1 MISGDK
7 DNDER
12 RSAIMTSDLFADFQT
27 RGLVHQSTEP
37 KAIRAWLATGGRRIY
52 AGFDPTADS
61 LHVGHLVALVLLRRV
76 AHAGH
81 EPVALVG
88 GATGMI
94 GDPSGRSEERNL
106 LSPEALAN
114 NVSCVER
121 QIRAILEGTG
131 QRVHVVNNGD
141 WMRGVGYLEF
151 LRDVGK
157 HVPLS
162 QMLAKDS
169 VKSRLERNDPD
180 SGLRGGGL
188 SYTEFSYMLL
198 QAWDFVHLLDSLD
211 CRVQI
216 GGSDQ
221 WGNITAGIDL
231 ARRLRATDVFGLT
244 CPLLT
249 KADGT
254 KMGKTASGAVW
265 LDPRRTSPYR
275 FYQYWINLDDNDAG
289 RCLERLTEIPLEEV
303 RGLETLRATH
313 PSARDSQKRLADEL
327 TRLVHGEDGLAS
339 ARQATAIFFGAEI
352 GGAGGIAMDDALLAE
367 IFADV
372 PSREFARTVLEGDG
386 LLLIE
391 AMEATGLAT
400 NRSHARRTIE
410 QGGASVNNRRIADVA
425 YRLTCQDLFGT
436 STLVLRSG
444 KKSYA
449 IARFK

>member
-1 MISGDK
+1 MPH
-7 DNDER
+7 
-12 RSAIMTSDLFADFQT
+12 DLLTEFEA
-27 RGLVHQSTEP
+27 RGLVHQSTD
-37 KAIRAWLATGGRRIY
+37 ATALRDWLSTPGRRVY

-61 LHVGHLVALVLLRRV
+61 LHVGHLVALMLLRRV
-76 AHAGH
+76 ARAGH

-106 LSPEALAN
+106 LSPDELAAN
-114 NVSCVER
+114 IAGVER
-121 QIRAILEGTG
+121 QIRGVLATAGD
-131 QRVHVVNNGD
+131 RVHVVNNAD

-162 QMLAKDS
+162 QMLGKDS
-169 VKSRLERNDPD
+169 VKSRLDRD
-180 SGLRGGGL
+180 GGL

-198 QAWDFVHLLDSLD
+198 QAWDFVHLSDALD

-221 WGNITAGIDL
+221 WGNITAGIEL
-231 ARRLRATDVFGLT
+231 GRRLRSRDLHGIT

-254 KMGKTASGAVW
+254 KMGKTASGAIW
-265 LDPRRTSPYR
+265 LDPGRTSPYR
-275 FYQYWINLDDNDAG
+275 FYQYWINLDDDDAG
-289 RCLERLTEIPLEEV
+289 RCLLRLTEVPLDEIAAIGEQ
-303 RGLETLRATH
+303 RAAN
-313 PSARDSQKRLADEL
+313 PAARDTQKRLAEEL
-327 TRLVHGEDGLAS
+327 TRLVHGDAGLAA
-339 ARQATAIFFGAEI
+339 ARQATEIFFGAEI
-352 GGAGGIAMDDALLAE
+352 ASLDDAALSE

-372 PSREFARTVLEGDG
+372 PSHEFARSTLDGDG
-386 LLLIE
+386 LLLVE
-391 AMEATGLAT
+391 ALKATGLAAGT
-400 NRSHARRTIE
+400 TAARRTVE
-410 QGGASVNNRRIADVA
+410 QGGAYVNNRRVTDVA
-425 YRLTCQDLFGT
+425 HRLTAADLVGS

-449 IARFK
+449 VARFA

>member
-1 MISGDK
+1 MPTDLL
-7 DNDER
+7 
-12 RSAIMTSDLFADFQT
+12 SDFEA
-27 RGLVHQSTEP
+27 RGLVHQTTDAPSLRE
-37 KAIRAWLATGGRRIY
+37 WLATPGRRVY

-76 AHAGH
+76 AAAGH
-81 EPVALVG
+81 EPVAVLG

-106 LSPEALAN
+106 LSPKELAAN
-114 NVSCVER
+114 ITGVER
-121 QIRAILEGTG
+121 QIRSILESTG
-131 QRVHVVNNGD
+131 QPVHVVNNAD

-162 QMLAKDS
+162 QMLGKDS
-169 VKSRLERNDPD
+169 VKSRLERD
-180 SGLRGGGL
+180 GGL

-198 QAWDFVHLLDSLD
+198 QAWDFVHLSDALD

-221 WGNITAGIDL
+221 WGNITAGIEL
-231 ARRLRATDVFGLT
+231 GRRLRSRDLHGIT

-254 KMGKTASGAVW
+254 KMGKTAAGAIW
-265 LDPRRTSPYR
+265 LDPNRTSPYA
-275 FYQYWINLDDNDAG
+275 FYQYWINLDDDDAG
-289 RCLERLTEIPLEEV
+289 RCLARLTDFAVDHLATYAEKRAANPAA
-303 RGLETLRATH
+303 RET
-313 PSARDSQKRLADEL
+313 QKRLAEEL
-327 TRLVHGEDGLAS
+327 TRLVHGDAGLSA
-339 ARQATAIFFGAEI
+339 ARQATEIFFGAEI
-352 GGAGGIAMDDALLAE
+352 QDLDDSTLVE

-372 PSREFARTVLEGDG
+372 PSHEFPRASLEGEG
-386 LLLIE
+386 LPLIE
-391 AMEATGLAT
+391 ALEATGLTAS
-400 NRSHARRTIE
+400 RGAARRTIE
-410 QGGASVNNRRIADVA
+410 QGGGYVNNRRVADA
-425 YRLTCQDLFGT
+425 TYRLTARDLAGS

-449 IARFK
+449 LARFL

>member
-1 MISGDK
+1 MPH
-7 DNDER
+7 
-12 RSAIMTSDLFADFQT
+12 DLLTEFEA
-27 RGLVHQSTEP
+27 RGLVHQSTD
-37 KAIRAWLATGGRRIY
+37 ATALRDWLSTPGRRVY

-61 LHVGHLVALVLLRRV
+61 LHVGHLVALMLLRRV
-76 AHAGH
+76 ARAGH

-106 LSPEALAN
+106 LSPDELAAN
-114 NVSCVER
+114 LAGVER
-121 QIRAILEGTG
+121 QIRGVLATAGD
-131 QRVHVVNNGD
+131 RVHVVNNAD

-162 QMLAKDS
+162 QMLGKDS
-169 VKSRLERNDPD
+169 VKSRLDRD
-180 SGLRGGGL
+180 GGL

-198 QAWDFVHLLDSLD
+198 QAWDFVHLSDALD

-221 WGNITAGIDL
+221 WGNITAGIEL
-231 ARRLRATDVFGLT
+231 GRRLRSRDLHGIT

-254 KMGKTASGAVW
+254 KMGKTASGAIW
-265 LDPRRTSPYR
+265 LDPGRTSPYR
-275 FYQYWINLDDNDAG
+275 FYQYWINLDDDDAG
-289 RCLERLTEIPLEEV
+289 RCLLRLTEVPLDEIAAIGEQ
-303 RGLETLRATH
+303 RAAN
-313 PSARDSQKRLADEL
+313 PAARDTQKRLAEEL
-327 TRLVHGEDGLAS
+327 TRLVHGDAGLAA
-339 ARQATAIFFGAEI
+339 ARQATEIFFGAEI
-352 GGAGGIAMDDALLAE
+352 ASLDDAALSE

-372 PSREFARTVLEGDG
+372 PSHDFQRTMLDGDG
-386 LLLIE
+386 LPLVE
-391 AMEATGLAT
+391 ALTATGLAA
-400 NRSHARRTIE
+400 SKAAARRTIE
-410 QGGASVNNRRIADVA
+410 QGGAYVNNRRVTDVA
-425 YRLTCQDLFGT
+425 HRLTAADLVGS

-449 IARFK
+449 VARFA

>member
-1 MISGDK
+1 MPDLL
-7 DNDER
+7 
-12 RSAIMTSDLFADFQT
+12 SDFEA
-27 RGLVHQSTEP
+27 RGLVNQSTD
-37 KAIRAWLATGGRRIY
+37 AAALRGWLGSPGRRVY

-76 AHAGH
+76 AAAGH

-106 LSPEALAN
+106 LSPDELAAN
-114 NVSCVER
+114 IAGVER
-121 QIRAILEGTG
+121 QIRGVLASTG
-131 QRVHVVNNGD
+131 QTVHVVNNAD

-157 HVPLS
+157 HVPLG
-162 QMLAKDS
+162 QMLGKDS
-169 VKSRLERNDPD
+169 VKGRLERE
-180 SGLRGGGL
+180 GGI

-198 QAWDFVHLLDSLD
+198 QAWDFVHLSDALD

-231 ARRLRATDVFGLT
+231 GRRLRSRELHGIT

-275 FYQYWINLDDNDAG
+275 FYQYWINLDDDDAG
-289 RCLERLTEIPLEEV
+289 RCLLRLTEVPLDEI
-303 RGLETLRATH
+303 RALDEQRAAA
-313 PSARDSQKRLADEL
+313 PAARDTQKRIAEEL
-327 TRLVHGEDGLAS
+327 TRLVHGDAGLAA
-339 ARQATAIFFGAEI
+339 ARQATEIFFGAEI
-352 GGAGGIAMDDALLAE
+352 AALDDAALAE

-372 PSREFARTVLEGDG
+372 PSHEFARAALDGEG
-386 LLLIE
+386 LPLVE
-391 AMEATGLAT
+391 ALKATGLAAST
-400 NRSHARRTIE
+400 SAARRTIE
-410 QGGASVNNRRIADVA
+410 QGGAYVNNRRVGDVA
-425 YRLTCQDLFGT
+425 HRLTPRDLAGAA
-436 STLVLRSG
+436 TLVLRTG

-449 IARFK
+449 LARFA

>member
-1 MISGDK
+1 
-7 DNDER
+7 
-12 RSAIMTSDLFADFQT
+12 MTHDLFSDFQS
-27 RGLVHQSTEP
+27 RGLVHQSTDP
-37 KAIRAWLATGGRRIY
+37 DALRQWLASGSRRVY

-61 LHVGHLVALVLLRRV
+61 LHVGHLVALMLLRRV
-76 AHAGH
+76 AAAGH

-106 LSPEALAN
+106 LSPAELAA
-114 NVSCVER
+114 NVAGVER
-121 QIRAILEGTG
+121 QIRAILETTG
-131 QRVHVVNNGD
+131 QTVHVVNNAD

-162 QMLAKDS
+162 QMLGKDS
-169 VKSRLERNDPD
+169 VKSRLERD
-180 SGLRGGGL
+180 GGL

-198 QAWDFVHLLDSLD
+198 QAWDFVHLSDALD

-221 WGNITAGIDL
+221 WGNITAGIEL
-231 ARRLRATDVFGLT
+231 GRRLRARDLHGIT

-254 KMGKTASGAVW
+254 KMGKTASGAIW

-275 FYQYWINLDDNDAG
+275 FYQYWINLDDDDAG
-289 RCLERLTEIPLEEV
+289 RCAERLTELPLDE
-303 RGLETLRATH
+303 LKSLAALRTAN
-313 PSARDSQKRLADEL
+313 PAARDTQKRLAEEL
-327 TRLVHGEDGLAS
+327 TGLVHGEQGLTA

-352 GGAGGIAMDDALLAE
+352 GGLDDAALTE

-372 PSREFARTVLEGDG
+372 PSREFARTLLDGDG
-386 LLLIE
+386 LPLVE
-391 AMEATGLAT
+391 ALEATGLAAT
-400 NRSHARRTIE
+400 KSAARRTIE
-410 QGGASVNNRRIADVA
+410 QGGAYVNNRRINDVA
-425 YRLTCQDLFGT
+425 HRLKAAELSGT
-436 STLVLRSG
+436 ATLVLRSG

-449 IARFK
+449 LARFL

>member
-1 MISGDK
+1 MLH
-7 DNDER
+7 
-12 RSAIMTSDLFADFQT
+12 DLLTEFEA
-27 RGLVHQSTEP
+27 RGLVHQSTD
-37 KAIRAWLATGGRRIY
+37 ATALRDWLSTPGRRVY

-61 LHVGHLVALVLLRRV
+61 LHVGHLVALMLLRRV
-76 AHAGH
+76 ARAGH

-106 LSPEALAN
+106 LSPDELAAN
-114 NVSCVER
+114 IAGVER
-121 QIRAILEGTG
+121 QIRGVLATAGD
-131 QRVHVVNNGD
+131 RVHVVNNAD

-162 QMLAKDS
+162 QMLGKDS
-169 VKSRLERNDPD
+169 VKSRLDRD
-180 SGLRGGGL
+180 GGL

-198 QAWDFVHLLDSLD
+198 QAWDFVHLSDALD

-221 WGNITAGIDL
+221 WGNITAGIEL
-231 ARRLRATDVFGLT
+231 GRRLRSRDLHGIT

-254 KMGKTASGAVW
+254 KMGKTASGAIW
-265 LDPRRTSPYR
+265 LDPGRTSPYR
-275 FYQYWINLDDNDAG
+275 FYQYWINLDDDDAG
-289 RCLERLTEIPLEEV
+289 RCLLRLTEVPLDEIAAIGEQ
-303 RGLETLRATH
+303 RAAN
-313 PSARDSQKRLADEL
+313 PAARDTQKRLAEEL
-327 TRLVHGEDGLAS
+327 TRLVHGDAGLAP
-339 ARQATAIFFGAEI
+339 ARQATEIFFGAEI
-352 GGAGGIAMDDALLAE
+352 ASLDDAALSE

-372 PSREFARTVLEGDG
+372 PSHEFARSTLEGDG
-386 LLLIE
+386 LPLVE
-391 AMEATGLAT
+391 ALKATGLAAGT
-400 NRSHARRTIE
+400 TAARRTVE
-410 QGGASVNNRRIADVA
+410 QGGAYVNNRRVTDVA
-425 YRLTCQDLFGT
+425 HRLTVADLVGS

-449 IARFK
+449 VARFA

>member
-1 MISGDK
+1 MPDLL
-7 DNDER
+7 
-12 RSAIMTSDLFADFQT
+12 SDFEA
-27 RGLVHQSTEP
+27 RGLVNQSTD
-37 KAIRAWLATGGRRIY
+37 AAALRGWLGSPGRRVY

-76 AHAGH
+76 AAAGH

-106 LSPEALAN
+106 LSPDELAAN
-114 NVSCVER
+114 IAGVVR
-121 QIRAILEGTG
+121 QIRGVLASTG
-131 QRVHVVNNGD
+131 QTVHVVNNAD

-157 HVPLS
+157 HVPLG
-162 QMLAKDS
+162 QMLGKDS
-169 VKSRLERNDPD
+169 VKGRLERE
-180 SGLRGGGL
+180 GGI

-198 QAWDFVHLLDSLD
+198 QAWDFVHLSDALD

-221 WGNITAGIDL
+221 WGNITAGIEL
-231 ARRLRATDVFGLT
+231 GRRLRARELHGIT

-254 KMGKTASGAVW
+254 KMGKTAAGAVW

-275 FYQYWINLDDNDAG
+275 FYQYWINLDDDDAG
-289 RCLERLTEIPLEEV
+289 RCLLRLTELPLDEIRALDE
-303 RGLETLRATH
+303 RRATQ
-313 PSARDSQKRLADEL
+313 PAGRDTQKRIAEEL
-327 TRLVHGEDGLAS
+327 TRLVHGDAGLAA
-339 ARQATAIFFGAEI
+339 ARQATEIFFGAEI
-352 GGAGGIAMDDALLAE
+352 VSLDDAALAE

-372 PSREFARTVLEGDG
+372 PSHEFPRGVLDGEG
-386 LLLIE
+386 LPLVE
-391 AMEATGLAT
+391 ALKATGLAAST
-400 NRSHARRTIE
+400 SAARRTIE
-410 QGGASVNNRRIADVA
+410 QGGGYVNNRRVTDVA
-425 YRLTCQDLFGT
+425 HRLTPRDLAGAA
-436 STLVLRSG
+436 TLVLRSG

-449 IARFK
+449 LARFA

>member
-1 MISGDK
+1 
-7 DNDER
+7 
-12 RSAIMTSDLFADFQT
+12 MTHDLFSDFQS
-27 RGLVHQSTEP
+27 RGLVHQSTDSD
-37 KAIRAWLATGGRRIY
+37 ALRQWLASGSRRVY

-61 LHVGHLVALVLLRRV
+61 LHVGHLVALMLLRRV
-76 AHAGH
+76 AAAGH

-106 LSPEALAN
+106 LSPAELAA
-114 NVSCVER
+114 NVTGVER
-121 QIRAILEGTG
+121 QIRAILETTG
-131 QRVHVVNNGD
+131 QTVHVVNNAD

-162 QMLAKDS
+162 QMLGKDS
-169 VKSRLERNDPD
+169 VKSRLDRD
-180 SGLRGGGL
+180 GGL

-198 QAWDFVHLLDSLD
+198 QAWDFVHLSDALD

-221 WGNITAGIDL
+221 WGNITAGIEL
-231 ARRLRATDVFGLT
+231 GRRLRSRDLHGIT

-254 KMGKTASGAVW
+254 KMGKTASGAIW
-265 LDPRRTSPYR
+265 LDPGRTSPYR
-275 FYQYWINLDDNDAG
+275 FYQYWINLDDDDAG
-289 RCLERLTEIPLEEV
+289 RCLLRLTEVPLDEIAAIGEQ
-303 RGLETLRATH
+303 RAAN
-313 PSARDSQKRLADEL
+313 PAARDTQKRLAEEL
-327 TRLVHGEDGLAS
+327 TRLVHGDAGLAA
-339 ARQATAIFFGAEI
+339 ARQATEIFFGAEI
-352 GGAGGIAMDDALLAE
+352 ASLDDAALSE

-372 PSREFARTVLEGDG
+372 PSHEFARSTLDGDG
-386 LLLIE
+386 LLLVE
-391 AMEATGLAT
+391 ALKATGLAAGT
-400 NRSHARRTIE
+400 TAARRTVE
-410 QGGASVNNRRIADVA
+410 QGGAYVNNRRVTDVA
-425 YRLTCQDLFGT
+425 HRLTAADLVGS

-449 IARFK
+449 VARFA

>member
-1 MISGDK
+1 M
-7 DNDER
+7 
-12 RSAIMTSDLFADFQT
+12 AHDLLADFEA
-27 RGLVHQSTEP
+27 RGLVHQSTDAAP
-37 KAIRAWLATGGRRIY
+37 LRAWLATPGRRVY

-76 AHAGH
+76 AAAGH
-81 EPVALVG
+81 EPVAVLG

-106 LSPEALAN
+106 LSPDELAAN
-114 NVSCVER
+114 IASVGR
-121 QIRAILEGTG
+121 QIEAVLAAPAAPGSAGPGSGTP
-131 QRVHVVNNGD
+131 RRYHVVNNAD

-169 VKSRLERNDPD
+169 VKSRLERD
-180 SGLRGGGL
+180 GGL

-198 QAWDFVHLLDSLD
+198 QAWDFVHLSDALD

-221 WGNITAGIDL
+221 WGNITAGIEL
-231 ARRLRATDVFGLT
+231 GRRLRSRDLHGIT

-254 KMGKTASGAVW
+254 KMGKTAAGAVW

-275 FYQYWINLDDNDAG
+275 FYQYWINLDDDDAG
-289 RCLERLTEIPLEEV
+289 RCLLRLTELSRDEV
-303 RGLETLRATH
+303 HGLDESRAATPAARET
-313 PSARDSQKRLADEL
+313 QKRLAAEL
-327 TRLVHGEDGLAS
+327 TRLVHGEDGLTA
-339 ARQATAIFFGAEI
+339 ARQATEVFFGAEI
-352 GGAGGIAMDDALLAE
+352 EQLDDAALAE

-372 PSREFARTVLEGDG
+372 PSSEFPRSALDGEGLPLTDA
-386 LLLIE
+386 L
-391 AMEATGLAT
+391 AATGLAT
-400 NRSHARRTIE
+400 SKGAARRTIE
-410 QGGASVNNRRIADVA
+410 QGGISVNNRRVADVG
-425 YRLTCQDLFGT
+425 YRLTPRDLAGAG
-436 STLVLRSG
+436 TLVLRSG

-449 IARFK
+449 LARFV

>member
-1 MISGDK
+1 MP
-7 DNDER
+7 
-12 RSAIMTSDLFADFQT
+12 DLLTDFEA
-27 RGLVHQSTEP
+27 RGLVNQSTDAP
-37 KAIRAWLATGGRRIY
+37 ALRGWLATPGRRVY

-76 AHAGH
+76 AAAGH

-106 LSPEALAN
+106 LTPDELAAN
-114 NVSCVER
+114 IAGVER
-121 QIRAILEGTG
+121 QIRGVLASTG
-131 QRVHVVNNGD
+131 QTVHVVNNAD

-157 HVPLS
+157 HVPLG
-162 QMLAKDS
+162 QMLGKDS
-169 VKSRLERNDPD
+169 VKSRLERE
-180 SGLRGGGL
+180 GGI

-198 QAWDFVHLLDSLD
+198 QAWDFVHLSDALD

-221 WGNITAGIDL
+221 WGNITAGIEL
-231 ARRLRATDVFGLT
+231 GRRLRSRELHGIT

-254 KMGKTASGAVW
+254 KMGKTAAGAVW

-275 FYQYWINLDDNDAG
+275 FYQYWINLDDDDAG
-289 RCLERLTEIPLEEV
+289 RCLLRLTELPLEEI
-303 RGLETLRATH
+303 RALDERRAAS
-313 PSARDSQKRLADEL
+313 PAARDTQKRIAEEL
-327 TRLVHGEDGLAS
+327 TRLVHGDAGLAA
-339 ARQATAIFFGAEI
+339 ARQATEIFFGAEI
-352 GGAGGIAMDDALLAE
+352 AALDDAALAE

-372 PSREFARTVLEGDG
+372 PSHEFARATLDGDG
-386 LLLIE
+386 LPLVE
-391 AMEATGLAT
+391 ALKVTGLAAST
-400 NRSHARRTIE
+400 SAARRTIE
-410 QGGASVNNRRIADVA
+410 QGGASVNNRRIGDVA
-425 YRLTCQDLFGT
+425 YRLTPRDLAGAA
-436 STLVLRSG
+436 TLVLRSG

-449 IARFK
+449 LARFA

>member
-1 MISGDK
+1 
-7 DNDER
+7 
-12 RSAIMTSDLFADFQT
+12 MTHDLFSNFQS
-27 RGLVHQSTEP
+27 RGLVHQSTDSD
-37 KAIRAWLATGGRRIY
+37 ALQQWLAGGSRRVY

-61 LHVGHLVALVLLRRV
+61 LHVGHLVALMLLRRV
-76 AHAGH
+76 AAAGH

-106 LSPEALAN
+106 LSPAELAA
-114 NVSCVER
+114 NVAGVER
-121 QIRAILEGTG
+121 QIRAILETTG
-131 QRVHVVNNGD
+131 QTVHVVNNAD

-162 QMLAKDS
+162 QMLGKDS
-169 VKSRLERNDPD
+169 VKSRLERD
-180 SGLRGGGL
+180 GGL

-198 QAWDFVHLLDSLD
+198 QAWDFVHLSDALD

-221 WGNITAGIDL
+221 WGNITAGIEL
-231 ARRLRATDVFGLT
+231 GRRLRARDLHGIT

-254 KMGKTASGAVW
+254 KMGKTASGAIW

-275 FYQYWINLDDNDAG
+275 FYQYWINLDDDDAG
-289 RCLERLTEIPLEEV
+289 RCAERLTELPLDE
-303 RGLETLRATH
+303 LTSLAALRTAN
-313 PSARDSQKRLADEL
+313 PAARDTQKRLAEEL
-327 TRLVHGEDGLAS
+327 TRLVHGEQGLTA

-352 GGAGGIAMDDALLAE
+352 GGLDDAALAE

-372 PSREFARTVLEGDG
+372 PSREFARTALDGDG
-386 LLLIE
+386 LPLVE
-391 AMEATGLAT
+391 ALEATGLAAT
-400 NRSHARRTIE
+400 KSAARRTIE
-410 QGGASVNNRRIADVA
+410 QGGAYVNNRRINDVA
-425 YRLTCQDLFGT
+425 HRLKAAELSGT
-436 STLVLRSG
+436 ATLVLRSG

-449 IARFK
+449 LARFL